1 MSANT
6 GPKTMTPHPN
16 GTNDVLLFSGAFTS
30 RLPLPFF
37 SGGIQAGVPHEAQN
51 FPGEL
56 IDFNERF
63 IRHPDATFYARVD
76 TDALQ
81 AVGVMR
87 GDLVVVDRA
96 ETPQHGDLVVYYAE
110 GAFRIGAVDF
120 SHKQEGR
127 VLLRQA
133 DPAARVFEFQAD
145 SFQEW
150 GVVVCSIRRRT

>member
-1 MSANT
+1 MANRIDF
-6 GPKTMTPHPN
+6 KS
-16 GTNDVLLFSGAFTS
+16 LLADDKFTS
-30 RLPLPFF
+30 DLWL
-37 SGGIQAGVPHEAQN
+37 HKEAQEQPDETQ
-51 FPGEL
+51 FAQ
-56 IDFNERF
+56 DFANLAFQFMQDRA
-63 IRHPDATFYARVD
+63 P
-76 TDALQ
+76 ALMKYLL
-81 AVGVMR
+81 GFE
-87 GDLVVVDRA
+87 VVDRA

-120 SHKQEGR
+120 SHKEEGR